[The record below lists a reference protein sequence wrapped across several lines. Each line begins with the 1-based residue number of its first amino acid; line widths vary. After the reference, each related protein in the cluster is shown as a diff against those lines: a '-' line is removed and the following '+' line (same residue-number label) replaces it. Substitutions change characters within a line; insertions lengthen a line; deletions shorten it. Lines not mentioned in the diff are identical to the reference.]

1 MKVKDVMTKD
11 VIFVDKDVDLR
22 YVLSLMKKHE
32 ITKLPVLEDKKLIGM
47 VTDNIIAYKL
57 GSKRKRG
64 VPASRLHASSVTD
77 KDIEIIS
84 PDADIKTIL
93 RKVGKPGPTM
103 LNVVEKDKLVGVV
116 TKADLL
122 PLVKSNKKLK
132 EITEKKLISV
142 SPDDRV
148 IHARR
153 IMINENVAR
162 LPVISRR
169 KLVGIISDTEIAFAL
184 AKVKRSFPLGRQKHR
199 LDELLVEDVMKVS
212 VIWTEPSVTASDA
225 AKIMIKNNIGALPLI
240 KNNAVV
246 GIVTRTDLLKTIPF

>member
-11 VIFVDKDVDLR
+11 IICVDKDVDLR
-22 YVLSLMKKHE
+22 HVLSLMKKYD
-32 ITKLPVLEDKKLIGM
+32 ISKIPVVENKKLIG
-47 VTDNIIAYKL
+47 VITDNIIAYKL

-77 KDIEIIS
+77 KDVEIIS
-84 PDADIKTIL
+84 PDTDIKTIL
-93 RKVGKPGPTM
+93 RKVGEPGPTM

-122 PLVKSNKKLK
+122 PLVKSNKKLE
-132 EITEKKLISV
+132 EITKKKLLSI

-162 LPVISRR
+162 LPVISHR
-169 KLVGIISDTEIAFAL
+169 KLVGIISDTEVAFAL
-184 AKVKRSFPLGRQKHR
+184 AKVKRSFSLGRQKHR
-199 LDELLVEDVMKVS
+199 LDELLVKDVMKTS

-240 KNNAVV
+240 ENNTVV
-246 GIVTRTDLLKTIPF
+246 GIVTRTDLLKIIPF